1 MPRFGND
8 FQDVFEQTYD
18 NEIIV
23 NEPIKERLEGEKY
36 GFEFLGEKTLNKTGW
51 STALYKMTEL

>member
-1 MPRFGND
+1 MGSEMCIRD
-8 FQDVFEQTYD
+8 SD

-36 GFEFLGEKTLNKTGW
+36 GFEFLGEKTLSKTGW